1 MLVKNLLK
9 RGLSVLICAAML
21 AVMFTSVTALADGY
35 EITQSTFTDELNNTE
50 YLYSYPDGSENCGGW
65 KLTQRNEEFT
75 DNGKPVNVNGYKV
88 TYNDQINNWSIPEYV
103 NITYKAGGNKKFTKA
118 TFTIWIND
126 SLAKKELFPI
136 VKEKKADADSEFET
150 VSGVEWKTLITG
162 TETGT
167 KWLSKAEC
175 TVYFPEGAVEAG
187 LGFKLVNDAGVG
199 SSDFIFDKAEFMTG
213 NEAKKF
219 YDDCSSLDNMWL
231 VKNLKADSDVVGEGD
246 YNNNGHMIGVQKENK
261 PYEAIY
267 KMPEGRKLTYLS
279 MEYSV
284 QDSQEPKIEFSSDG
298 VSFTDSTLK
307 GVGSNKAGTAGDA
320 KWADVKTVTYTPSES
335 DNIQFIKISGKT
347 PGNYQFYLRKV
358 CIMSEGGEIDSKVV
372 DDDLSGGTAER
383 YSVSNFVPY
392 NLINKDEAGQIA
404 NKTNALTFHDKDLL
418 AVKDV
423 KKDAYITYK
432 ASEGRVFT
440 GIDLNQLT
448 RDGGGNIKVWASK
461 DGNNFDNIGVT
472 NNDLGFI
479 GGENNSSN
487 IDAGWNKLINTKA
500 AFTKQ
505 DGYTYIK
512 LIQPAST
519 LSNSNWFKLSN
530 VKLTISSAYSLFKKD
545 GETETDLNG
554 KAENGENLFGKIYYT
569 PKSGETKFY
578 AIIALKENGII
589 KNIGL
594 NNFENVTSDKK
605 VFETPVLE
613 NCDIKDN
620 TVVEVYLFNNDSLK
634 PVLSEKGEFSSK

>member
-21 AVMFTSVTALADGY
+21 AVMFTSVTALADNNY
-35 EITQSTFTDELNNTE
+35 EITQSTFTDDLKNTE
-50 YLYSYPDGSENCGGW
+50 YLYSYPNDPDDW
-65 KLTQRNEEFT
+65 HLTQNEDLIE
-75 DNGKPVNVNGYKV
+75 NGNRVTGYKV
-88 TYNDQINNWSIPEYV
+88 NCKDGKPDWSINESI

-118 TFTIWIND
+118 TFTIWINND
-126 SLAKKELFPI
+126 SANDGYFPI
-136 VKEKKADADSEFET
+136 VKAKTNADSELKT
-150 VSGVEWKTLITG
+150 VSNVTWDTL
-162 TETGT
+162 TEASSDTDWYR
-167 KWLSKAEC
+167 KSKC

-187 LGFKLVNDAGVG
+187 LGFNGNLKIFA
-199 SSDFIFDKAEFMTG
+199 FIFDKAEFMIG

-219 YDDCSSLDNMWL
+219 YNDCSSFDNMWL
-231 VKNLKADSDVVGEGD
+231 SNDLKVVDDKIGEAD
-246 YNNNGHMIGVQKENK
+246 YNNGGKMIGMTENWDK
-261 PYEAIY
+261 WEAVY
-267 KMPEGRKLTYLS
+267 KVAKGRNFKSAFFEISRQNDL
-279 MEYSV
+279 EKK
-284 QDSQEPKIEFSSDG
+284 EPKIAYSADGINYTDLAFSWNK
-298 VSFTDSTLK
+298 TDTSP
-307 GVGSNKAGTAGDA
+307 SPSSQNNAGWSKIWT
-320 KWADVKTVTYTPSES
+320 ADVSVPEDVS
-335 DNIQFIKISGKT
+335 NIKFIKLYYGGD
-347 PGNYQFYLRKV
+347 GNKLEQYQFYLRKV
-358 CIMSEGGEIDSKVV
+358 CIMSDGGEIDSEVV

-404 NKTNALTFHDKDLL
+404 NTTNALTFHDKDLL

-423 KKDAYITYK
+423 KKDAYIIYK

-448 RDGGGNIKVWASK
+448 RDNGGNIKVQASK
-461 DGNNFDNIGVT
+461 DGNTFSDINVT
-472 NNDLGFI
+472 NNDLNFI
-479 GGENNSSN
+479 GGENNSSK
-487 IDAGWNKLINTKA
+487 IDAGWNKLFNTKA

-512 LIQPAST
+512 LIQPANT
-519 LSNSNWFKLSN
+519 LSESKCFKLSN

-554 KAENGENLFGKIYYT
+554 KAEGGNLIGKINYT
-569 PKSGETKFY
+569 PKSGETDFY

-594 NNFENVTSDKK
+594 NNITGVTSDTK

-613 NCDIKDN
+613 NCEINDN